1 MTPEELAACRE
12 AINNADHDWPIGTH
26 DHAKSMFAAA
36 LVYARKEQAARPVAK
51 PASDERVI
59 ELWRKACNATDIPPH
74 FRNVVLR
81 FAADLEAYKQR
92 AVNEALDL
100 LDILFS
106 AYEDGLPCEEVDGG
120 YIGNA
125 VDLDEETFDK
135 IADLLNRER
144 PRVLKEKL

>member
-1 MTPEELAACRE
+1 MTTLTPEELAANIRRYLIANHAVYLSLETTNEIVEMCLAFRDKQQAEQIE
-12 AINNADHDWPIGTH
+12 AE
-26 DHAKSMFAAA
+26 K
-36 LVYARKEQAARPVAK
+36 R
-51 PASDERVI
+51 
-59 ELWRKACNATDIPPH
+59 
-74 FRNVVLR
+74 
-81 FAADLEAYKQR
+81 R

-120 YIGNA
+120 YVGNA

-144 PRVLKEKL
+144 PRVLKEKPND